1 MAYANLN
8 ETLMSYKLRRN
19 RLQVEITNMQSQK
32 RMALNE
38 QLDFTQLIQARKAE
52 AKNEWKAEYEANKD
66 GIYADLV
73 SYTEIDEYE
82 DAVDKIQADFEIFNA
97 ELTAWE
103 TDLDTRI
110 ATADVELK
118 EVEAYISSFDEML
131 SSNIQNDHNYGK
143 N

>member
-1 MAYANLN
+1 MAIANLN
-8 ETLMSYKLRRN
+8 ETIMAYKLRRN
-19 RLQVEITNMQSQK
+19 RLQLEITNMQSQK
-32 RMALNE
+32 RLAVNE
-38 QLDFTQLIQARKAE
+38 QLDFTQLTQARKAE
-52 AKNEWKAEYEANKD
+52 AKNEWKAEYEANKE

-82 DAVDKIQADFEIFNA
+82 DAVEKIEADFEIFNA

-110 ATADVELK
+110 ATADTELK
-118 EVEAYISSFDEML
+118 EVEAYLESYESML
-131 SSNIQNDHNYGK
+131 SNNISNDFDYGL